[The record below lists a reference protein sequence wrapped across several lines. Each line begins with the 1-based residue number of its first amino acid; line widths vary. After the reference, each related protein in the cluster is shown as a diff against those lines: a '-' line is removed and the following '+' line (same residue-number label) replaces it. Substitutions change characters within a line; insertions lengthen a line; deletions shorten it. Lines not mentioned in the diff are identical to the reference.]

1 MKILVV
7 EDEPK
12 TRNGLV
18 ALIQNLQPHSLVYAA
33 EHAQQA
39 LTLCGEHFFDMIFTD
54 IKMPGISGLDM
65 LSRLE
70 RKGRQIVIV
79 SGYADFEY
87 AQQAIKYGVM
97 EYILK
102 PVNPVKIKEVL
113 EIAAAKQAAV
123 RRACLSNLLLN
134 YTAMKDAI
142 VSYHLSKI
150 ELKKMSALLI
160 FKSLNTNADFTVV
173 IEQTRR
179 LLSDQQSNE
188 CDMISFNLK
197 NISCTL
203 LTFEDETV
211 YKQAVEEIRA
221 HFKGA
226 YHLTD
231 SGATTQVKD
240 LHKFLAGYLS
250 DLNLANEQST
260 GDGHVVK
267 VIKDYIA
274 DNYQQN
280 ITLSDLA
287 EITYLHTTYIS
298 KLFEK
303 ETGEN
308 ISDYILNFRMKKA
321 KKLLLNPKY
330 KIYGV
335 AEMTGFN
342 DAKYFGNVFKSMVGM
357 TPKEY
362 RKGDE

>member
-18 ALIQNLQPHSLVYAA
+18 ALIQKLQPQALVYAA

-79 SGYADFEY
+79 SGYADFAY

-113 EIAAAKQAAV
+113 DIAAAKQAAV

-134 YTAMKDAI
+134 YNAMKDAI
-142 VSYHLSKI
+142 VEYHLGKI
-150 ELKKMSALLI
+150 KLKKYSGLLI
-160 FKSLNTNADFTVV
+160 FRGQTAGADYSSV
-173 IEQTRR
+173 IAQIRK
-179 LLSDQQSNE
+179 LLADEHLNE
-188 CDMISFNLK
+188 CDQISFNLK

-203 LTFEDETV
+203 LTFEQEAT
-211 YKQAVEEIRA
+211 YKDVAKKVRA
-221 HFKGA
+221 HFKGS
-226 YHLTD
+226 YHLSD

-240 LHKFLAGYLS
+240 LHTFLVRYLR
-250 DLNLANEQST
+250 DLKISNEQRT
-260 GDGHVVK
+260 GDGHVIK
-267 VIKDYIA
+267 VIKDYIT
-274 DNYQQN
+274 DNFQQN
-280 ITLSDLA
+280 ITLADLA

-298 KLFEK
+298 KLFKK

-308 ISDYILNFRMKKA
+308 ISDYILNYRMKKA
-321 KKLLLNPKY
+321 KQLLLNPKY
-330 KIYGV
+330 KVYEV
-335 AEMTGFN
+335 AQMTGFN
-342 DAKYFGNVFKSMVGM
+342 DAKYFGNVFKTMVGM

-362 RKGDE
+362 RKGEE